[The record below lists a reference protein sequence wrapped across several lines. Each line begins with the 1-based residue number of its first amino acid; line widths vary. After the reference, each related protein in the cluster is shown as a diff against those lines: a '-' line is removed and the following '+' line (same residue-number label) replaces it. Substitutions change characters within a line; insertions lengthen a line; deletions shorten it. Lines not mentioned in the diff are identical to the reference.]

1 MYFFNLFRKSTL
13 SAIARRIG
21 YVRDQQGILNRYV
34 RESENWNQHLEHT
47 KSFVLESVQHTKKR
61 DSIAFLGSG
70 WLLDV
75 PLDEI
80 TKLFDE
86 VYLYDIVHPEQ
97 VVVKTKKMKNVHL
110 VTCDLTGGAV
120 ALAENSA
127 SFEQFVAGLSSL
139 SLSDDFNRF
148 DMVVSVNILNQ
159 LDIILCDY
167 LLEKFSVPE
176 DQLIPVRQ
184 FVQQFHVDMLPIGK
198 TCVITDF
205 EEENESIVDG
215 SRTNKNLLH
224 CAFPAIQV
232 RKEWT
237 WIFDTKQRY
246 HRNQI
251 TKLRVMAF
259 NL

>member
-1 MYFFNLFRKSTL
+1 MHFFNLFRKSTL
-13 SAIARRIG
+13 NAIARRTG

-34 RESENWNQHLEHT
+34 RENENWKQHLEHT
-47 KSFVLESVQHTKKR
+47 KSFILESVQHTRKR
-61 DSIAFLGSG
+61 GSIAFLGSG

-75 PLDEI
+75 PLDEVA
-80 TKLFDE
+80 KLFDD

-127 SFEQFVAGLSSL
+127 SFEQFVAKLPTLALSE
-139 SLSDDFNRF
+139 DFNRF

-167 LLEKFSVPE
+167 VSEKFSVID

-184 FVQQFHVDMLPIGK
+184 FVQQFHIDTLPVGK
-198 TCVITDF
+198 TCIITDF
-205 EEENESIVDG
+205 EEENKSTIDG
-215 SRTNKNLLH
+215 SITNKNLLH
-224 CAFPAIQV
+224 CVFPAIHDKQ
-232 RKEWT
+232 EWM
-237 WIFDTKQRY
+237 WIFDTNQKY
-246 HRNQI
+246 HKHQKTI
-251 TKLRVMAF
+251 LHVMAGNF
-259 NL
+259 

>member
-1 MYFFNLFRKSTL
+1 MHFFNLFRKSNL
-13 SAIARRIG
+13 NAIARRTG

-34 RESENWNQHLEHT
+34 RENEHWNQHLENT
-47 KSFVLESVQHTKKR
+47 KAFVLESVKHIKQR
-61 DSIAFLGSG
+61 GSIAFLGSG

-75 PLDEI
+75 PLDEVA
-80 TKLFDE
+80 KLFDD

-97 VVVKTKKMKNVHL
+97 VVVKIKKKKNVHL

-127 SFEQFVAGLSSL
+127 SFEQFVAKLPTLALSE
-139 SLSDDFNRF
+139 DFNRF
-148 DMVVSVNILNQ
+148 DLVVSVNILNQ

-167 LLEKFSVPE
+167 VSEKFSVSD

-184 FVQQFHVDMLPIGK
+184 FVQQFHIDTLPSGK

-205 EEENESIVDG
+205 EEENESTIDG
-215 SRTNKNLLH
+215 AKTNKKLLF
-224 CAFPAIQV
+224 CSFPEC
-232 RKEWT
+232 RNKKEWT
-237 WIFDTKQRY
+237 WIFDTNQRY
-246 HRNQI
+246 HKNQI
-251 TKLRVMAF
+251 TKLNVMAF

>member
-1 MYFFNLFRKSTL
+1 MHFFNLFRKSNL
-13 SAIARRIG
+13 NAIARRTG

-34 RESENWNQHLEHT
+34 RENENWKQHLEYT
-47 KSFVLESVQHTKKR
+47 KSFVLESVHRSKKSA
-61 DSIAFLGSG
+61 SIAFLGSG

-75 PLDEI
+75 PLEEVAN
-80 TKLFDE
+80 LFDD

-120 ALAENSA
+120 ALAENSTT
-127 SFEQFVAGLSSL
+127 FEQFIAELPTL
-139 SLSDDFNRF
+139 TLTEDFNRF

-167 LLEKFSVPE
+167 LSEKFSVND
-176 DQLIPVRQ
+176 DQLIPVRR
-184 FVQQFHVDMLPIGK
+184 FVQQFHIDSLPVGK

-205 EEENESIVDG
+205 EEENESTIDG
-215 SRTNKNLLH
+215 SKTNKKLLYCSFPE
-224 CAFPAIQV
+224 CANK
-232 RKEWT
+232 KEWT
-237 WIFDTKQRY
+237 WFFDTNQRY
-246 HRNQI
+246 HKNQI
-251 TKLRVMAF
+251 TKLNVMAF